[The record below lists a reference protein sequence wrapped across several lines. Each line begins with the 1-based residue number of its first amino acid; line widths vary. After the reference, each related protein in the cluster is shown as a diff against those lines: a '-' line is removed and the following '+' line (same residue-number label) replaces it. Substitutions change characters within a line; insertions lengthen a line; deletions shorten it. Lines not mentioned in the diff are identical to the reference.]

1 MTPKTTMKVRTSL
14 ALLGMALLLISCD
27 KKGVFDEYKS
37 VGNAW
42 HKDSIVS
49 FDLPKMDSS
58 KKYNLFLNIRDNKDF
73 PFDNLFLIVSME
85 QPNHKVNVDTLEFKK
100 FVIADVLAL
109 IALNDTNATQ
119 VTSTFWMWV
128 IVYAYAF
135 QIYFDF
141 SGYTDIAL
149 GIAQLLGIKLPEN
162 FASPYL
168 KPIRLS

>member
-85 QPNHKVNVDTLEFKK
+85 QPNHKVNVDTLEFKMANPDGSLMGNGFTHVK
-100 FVIADVLAL
+100 E
-109 IALNDTNATQ
+109 
-119 VTSTFWMWV
+119 S
-128 IVYAYAF
+128 
-135 QIYFDF
+135 
-141 SGYTDIAL
+141 
-149 GIAQLLGIKLPEN
+149 KLYYKEN
-162 FASPYL
+162 FIFSQKGTYKVHIQQALRETGKVPGVERL
-168 KPIRLS
+168 KGITEVGFRVETTE